1 MKFLEL
7 CAGIGGFRQALEN
20 LGCECVGWSEI
31 DKYAIK
37 LYSAWYNDNCNFG
50 DVTKINAET
59 LPDFDLLVG
68 GFPCQA
74 FSIAGKRMGF
84 DDTRGTIF
92 FDFARIM
99 KAKKPK
105 FAIFE
110 NVKGLLNHD
119 GGKTYETIL
128 QTLNELGYDAQWGIL
143 NTKFHG
149 LPQNRERVYIV
160 ANLRERSS
168 TKILFERGDGI
179 TDKVERTE
187 QSIIGD
193 YYTENGKT
201 HQWGGVIGDES
212 IAPCLMASEYKS
224 PRIVKIGSRELDIV
238 GNYYTKSG
246 KTHQRM
252 EIHAE
257 SGVMSCL
264 AATDYKQPRMIK
276 IGDIDGLNTQ
286 YSRVYD
292 SEGVSTTI
300 NAQGG
305 GLGAKTGLY
314 KVGAIDGVFRLKQ
327 GNRVYGVNGKA
338 RTICAEGGG
347 YGGYT
352 GLYTN
357 SEQTKVRR
365 LTPKECFRLQGFK
378 DEMVELGYKLGISDT
393 QLYKMAGNA
402 VSVPVVEWVAQ
413 RVLNWD
419 NLRDVGSIQTDSSL
433 SCWE

>member
-20 LGCECVGWSEI
+20 LGCECVGYSEI
-31 DKYAIK
+31 DKHAIK
-37 LYSAWYNDNCNFG
+37 LYSAWYNDECNFG
-50 DVTKINAET
+50 DITKIEAEK
-59 LPDFDLLVG
+59 LPDFELLVG

-74 FSIAGKRMGF
+74 FSVAGKRGGF
-84 DDTRGTIF
+84 NDTRGTIF

-119 GGKTYETIL
+119 GGKTYETML
-128 QTLNELGYDAQWGIL
+128 RTLDELGYDAQWGVL
-143 NTKFHG
+143 NTRFHG

-168 TKILFERGDGI
+168 TKILFERGNDSS
-179 TDKVERTE
+179 DKMERTE
-187 QSIIGD
+187 QSTIGAMTGL
-193 YYTENGKT
+193 Y
-201 HQWGGVIGDES
+201 
-212 IAPCLMASEYKS
+212 
-224 PRIVKIGSRELDIV
+224 
-238 GNYYTKSG
+238 
-246 KTHQRM
+246 
-252 EIHAE
+252 
-257 SGVMSCL
+257 
-264 AATDYKQPRMIK
+264 K

-314 KVGAIDGVFRLKQ
+314 NAGD
-327 GNRVYGVNGKA
+327 
-338 RTICAEGGG
+338 
-347 YGGYT
+347 
-352 GLYTN
+352 
-357 SEQTKVRR
+357 KVRR

-419 NLRDVGSIQTDSSL
+419 NLRNVGSDYL
-433 SCWE
+433 F

>member
-20 LGCECVGWSEI
+20 LNCECVGYSEI
-31 DKYAIK
+31 DKHAIK
-37 LYSAWYNDNCNFG
+37 LYSAWYNDECNFG
-50 DVTKINAET
+50 DITKIEAEK
-59 LPDFDLLVG
+59 LPDFELLAG

-74 FSIAGKRMGF
+74 FSVAGKRLGF

-119 GGKTYETIL
+119 GGKTYETML
-128 QTLNELGYDAQWGIL
+128 RTLDELGYNAQWGIL

-168 TKILFERGDGI
+168 TKILFERGNDSA
-179 TDKVERTE
+179 DKMERTE
-187 QSIIGD
+187 NGIIGQF
-193 YYTENGKT
+193 YNRKGKT
-201 HQWGGVIGDES
+201 HQDLGVIS
-212 IAPCLMASEYKS
+212 SEGHSPALLATTHKN
-224 PRIVKIGSRELDIV
+224 PRIV
-238 GNYYTKSG
+238 
-246 KTHQRM
+246 
-252 EIHAE
+252 
-257 SGVMSCL
+257 
-264 AATDYKQPRMIK
+264 K

-314 KVGAIDGVFRLKQ
+314 NVGD
-327 GNRVYGVNGKA
+327 
-338 RTICAEGGG
+338 
-347 YGGYT
+347 
-352 GLYTN
+352 
-357 SEQTKVRR
+357 KVRR

-378 DEMVELGYKLGISDT
+378 DEMVELGYKLCISDT

-419 NLRDVGSIQTDSSL
+419 NLRNVGSDYL
-433 SCWE
+433 F

>member
-99 KAKKPK
+99 KTKKPK

-201 HQWGGVIGDES
+201 HQWGGVIGDKS
-212 IAPCLMASEYKS
+212 IAPCLMAGEYKS
-224 PRIVKIGSRELDIV
+224 LRIVKIGSI
-238 GNYYTKSG
+238 GG
-246 KTHQRM
+246 KPCQSDQVYSP
-252 EIHAE
+252 
-257 SGVMSCL
+257 SGVSVTLSAQNGGKGAMTGL
-264 AATDYKQPRMIK
+264 YK

-292 SEGVSTTI
+292 SEGISATI

-314 KVGAIDGVFRLKQ
+314 NI
-327 GNRVYGVNGKA
+327 
-338 RTICAEGGG
+338 EH
-347 YGGYT
+347 
-352 GLYTN
+352 
-357 SEQTKVRR
+357 KVRR

-378 DEMVELGYKLGISDT
+378 DEMVDLGYKLGISDT

-419 NLRDVGSIQTDSSL
+419 NLQSVDAIQTDNL
-433 SCWE
+433 LNCWN

>member
-20 LGCECVGWSEI
+20 LGCECVGYSEI
-31 DKYAIK
+31 DKHAIK
-37 LYSAWYNDNCNFG
+37 LYSAWYNDECNFG
-50 DVTKINAET
+50 DITKIEAEK
-59 LPDFDLLVG
+59 LPDFELLVG

-74 FSIAGKRMGF
+74 FSVAGKRGGF
-84 DDTRGTIF
+84 NDTRGTIF

-119 GGKTYETIL
+119 GGKTYETML
-128 QTLNELGYDAQWGIL
+128 RTLDELGYNAQWGIL

-201 HQWGGVIGDES
+201 HQWGG
-212 IAPCLMASEYKS
+212 EYKT
-224 PRIVKIGSRELDIV
+224 PRIVKIGSI
-238 GNYYTKSG
+238 GG
-246 KTHQRM
+246 KPCQSDQVYSP
-252 EIHAE
+252 
-257 SGVMSCL
+257 SGVSVTLSAQNGGKGAMTGL
-264 AATDYKQPRMIK
+264 YK

-419 NLRDVGSIQTDSSL
+419 NLRDIDSDYL
-433 SCWE
+433 F

>member
-50 DVTKINAET
+50 DVTKIEAET

-99 KAKKPK
+99 KTKKPK

-128 QTLNELGYDAQWGIL
+128 RTLNELGYDAQWGIL

-212 IAPCLMASEYKS
+212 IAPCLMAGEYKS
-224 PRIVKIGSRELDIV
+224 PRIVKIGSI
-238 GNYYTKSG
+238 GG
-246 KTHQRM
+246 KPCQSDQVYSP
-252 EIHAE
+252 
-257 SGVMSCL
+257 SGVSVTLSAQNGGKGAMTGL
-264 AATDYKQPRMIK
+264 YK

-292 SEGVSTTI
+292 SEGISATI

-314 KVGAIDGVFRLKQ
+314 NI
-327 GNRVYGVNGKA
+327 
-338 RTICAEGGG
+338 EH
-347 YGGYT
+347 
-352 GLYTN
+352 
-357 SEQTKVRR
+357 KVRR

-419 NLRDVGSIQTDSSL
+419 NLRNVGSDYL
-433 SCWE
+433 F

>member
-20 LGCECVGWSEI
+20 LGCECVGYSEI
-31 DKYAIK
+31 DKHAIK
-37 LYSAWYNDNCNFG
+37 LYSAWYNDECNFG
-50 DVTKINAET
+50 DITKKEAEK
-59 LPDFDLLVG
+59 LPDFELLAG

-74 FSIAGKRMGF
+74 FSVAGKRGGF
-84 DDTRGTIF
+84 NDTRGTIF

-119 GGKTYETIL
+119 GGKTYETML
-128 QTLNELGYDAQWGIL
+128 RTLDELGYNAQWGIL
-143 NTKFHG
+143 NTRFHG

-168 TKILFERGDGI
+168 TKILFERGNGSA
-179 TDKVERTE
+179 DKVERTE
-187 QSIIGD
+187 NGIIGQF
-193 YYTENGKT
+193 YNRKGKT
-201 HQWGGVIGDES
+201 HQDSGVIS
-212 IAPCLMASEYKS
+212 SEGHSPALLATTHKN
-224 PRIVKIGSRELDIV
+224 PRIV
-238 GNYYTKSG
+238 
-246 KTHQRM
+246 
-252 EIHAE
+252 
-257 SGVMSCL
+257 
-264 AATDYKQPRMIK
+264 K

-314 KVGAIDGVFRLKQ
+314 NAGD
-327 GNRVYGVNGKA
+327 
-338 RTICAEGGG
+338 
-347 YGGYT
+347 
-352 GLYTN
+352 
-357 SEQTKVRR
+357 KVRR

-419 NLRDVGSIQTDSSL
+419 NLRDIDSDYL
-433 SCWE
+433 F

>member
-20 LGCECVGWSEI
+20 LGCECVGYSEI
-31 DKYAIK
+31 DKHAIK
-37 LYSAWYNDNCNFG
+37 LYSAWYNDECNFG
-50 DVTKINAET
+50 DITKIEAEK
-59 LPDFDLLVG
+59 LPDFELLVG

-74 FSIAGKRMGF
+74 FSVAGKRGGF
-84 DDTRGTIF
+84 NDTRGTIF

-119 GGKTYETIL
+119 GGKTYETML
-128 QTLNELGYDAQWGIL
+128 RTLDELGYNAQWGIL
-143 NTKFHG
+143 NTRFHG

-168 TKILFERGDGI
+168 TKILFERGNGSA
-179 TDKVERTE
+179 DKVEGTE
-187 QSIIGD
+187 NVIIGQF
-193 YYTENGKT
+193 YNRKGKT
-201 HQWGGVIGDES
+201 HQDLGVIS
-212 IAPCLMASEYKS
+212 SEGHSPALLATTHKN
-224 PRIVKIGSRELDIV
+224 PRIV
-238 GNYYTKSG
+238 
-246 KTHQRM
+246 
-252 EIHAE
+252 
-257 SGVMSCL
+257 
-264 AATDYKQPRMIK
+264 K

-314 KVGAIDGVFRLKQ
+314 NV
-327 GNRVYGVNGKA
+327 
-338 RTICAEGGG
+338 EH
-347 YGGYT
+347 
-352 GLYTN
+352 
-357 SEQTKVRR
+357 KVRR

-402 VSVPVVEWVAQ
+402 VSVPVVEWAAQ

-419 NLRDVGSIQTDSSL
+419 NLRDIDSDYL
-433 SCWE
+433 F

>member
-20 LGCECVGWSEI
+20 LGCECVGYSEI
-31 DKYAIK
+31 DKHAIK
-37 LYSAWYNDNCNFG
+37 LYSAWYNDECNFG
-50 DVTKINAET
+50 DITKIEAEK
-59 LPDFDLLVG
+59 LPDFELLVG

-74 FSIAGKRMGF
+74 FSVAGKRGGF
-84 DDTRGTIF
+84 NDTRGTIF

-119 GGKTYETIL
+119 GGKTYETML
-128 QTLNELGYDAQWGIL
+128 RTLDELGYDAQWGIL

-168 TKILFERGDGI
+168 TKILFERGNDSA
-179 TDKVERTE
+179 DKVERTE
-187 QSIIGD
+187 NGIIGQF
-193 YYTENGKT
+193 YNRKGKT
-201 HQWGGVIGDES
+201 HQDLGVIS
-212 IAPCLMASEYKS
+212 SEGHSPALLATTHKN
-224 PRIVKIGSRELDIV
+224 PRIVKIGD
-238 GNYYTKSG
+238 
-246 KTHQRM
+246 
-252 EIHAE
+252 
-257 SGVMSCL
+257 
-264 AATDYKQPRMIK
+264 
-276 IGDIDGLNTQ
+276 
-286 YSRVYD
+286 
-292 SEGVSTTI
+292 
-300 NAQGG
+300 
-305 GLGAKTGLY
+305 
-314 KVGAIDGVFRLKQ
+314 
-327 GNRVYGVNGKA
+327 
-338 RTICAEGGG
+338 
-347 YGGYT
+347 
-352 GLYTN
+352 
-357 SEQTKVRR
+357 KVRR

-419 NLRDVGSIQTDSSL
+419 NLRDIDSDYL
-433 SCWE
+433 F

>member
-20 LGCECVGWSEI
+20 LGCECVGYSEI
-31 DKYAIK
+31 DKHAIK
-37 LYSAWYNDNCNFG
+37 LYSAWYNDECNFG
-50 DVTKINAET
+50 DITKIEAEK
-59 LPDFDLLVG
+59 LPDFELLVG

-74 FSIAGKRMGF
+74 FSVAGKRGGF
-84 DDTRGTIF
+84 NDTRGTIF

-119 GGKTYETIL
+119 GGKTYETML
-128 QTLNELGYDAQWGIL
+128 RTLDELGYDAQWGIL

-187 QSIIGD
+187 NGIIGQF
-193 YYTENGKT
+193 YNRKGKT
-201 HQWGGVIGDES
+201 HQDLGVIS
-212 IAPCLMASEYKS
+212 SEGQSPALLATTHKN
-224 PRIVKIGSRELDIV
+224 PRIV
-238 GNYYTKSG
+238 
-246 KTHQRM
+246 
-252 EIHAE
+252 
-257 SGVMSCL
+257 
-264 AATDYKQPRMIK
+264 K

-292 SEGVSTTI
+292 SKGVSTTI

-314 KVGAIDGVFRLKQ
+314 KIGTVGNDSLSNRIYSDKGVSATLCA
-327 GNRVYGVNGKA
+327 GNN
-338 RTICAEGGG
+338 GGG
-347 YGGYT
+347 KRVG
-352 GLYTN
+352 GLYNTGD
-357 SEQTKVRR
+357 KVRR

-419 NLRDVGSIQTDSSL
+419 NLRNVDSDYL
-433 SCWE
+433 F

>member
-20 LGCECVGWSEI
+20 LRCKCVGYSEI

-37 LYSAWYNDNCNFG
+37 LYSAWYNDECNFG
-50 DVTKINAET
+50 DVTKIEAEK
-59 LPDFDLLVG
+59 LPDFELLVG

-74 FSIAGKRMGF
+74 FSVAGKRGGF
-84 DDTRGTIF
+84 NDTRGTIF

-119 GGKTYETIL
+119 GGKTYETML
-128 QTLNELGYDAQWGIL
+128 RTLDELGYNAQWGIL
-143 NTKFHG
+143 NTRFHG

-168 TKILFERGDGI
+168 TKILFERGNGSA
-179 TDKVERTE
+179 DKVERTQ

-193 YYTENGKT
+193 
-201 HQWGGVIGDES
+201 
-212 IAPCLMASEYKS
+212 
-224 PRIVKIGSRELDIV
+224 
-238 GNYYTKSG
+238 YYTKSG
-246 KTHQRM
+246 KTHQR
-252 EIHAE
+252 
-257 SGVMSCL
+257 SGVLNENSIAPCL
-264 AATDYKQPRMIK
+264 TVSDCKEPRMVK
-276 IGDIDGLNTQ
+276 I
-286 YSRVYD
+286 
-292 SEGVSTTI
+292 
-300 NAQGG
+300 
-305 GLGAKTGLY
+305 GAKTGLY
-314 KVGAIDGVFRLKQ
+314 SAGD
-327 GNRVYGVNGKA
+327 
-338 RTICAEGGG
+338 
-347 YGGYT
+347 
-352 GLYTN
+352 
-357 SEQTKVRR
+357 KVRR

-413 RVLNWD
+413 KVLNWD
-419 NLRDVGSIQTDSSL
+419 NLQNADSDYL
-433 SCWE
+433 F

>member
-20 LGCECVGWSEI
+20 LGCECVGYSEI

-37 LYSAWYNDNCNFG
+37 LYSAWYNDDCNFG
-50 DVTKINAET
+50 DVTKIEAET

-168 TKILFERGDGI
+168 TKILFERGNDSA
-179 TDKVERTE
+179 DKVERTE

-212 IAPCLMASEYKS
+212 IAPCLMATEHKS
-224 PRIVKIGSRELDIV
+224 PRIVKIGSIGCKPCQSDQV
-238 GNYYTKSG
+238 YSP
-246 KTHQRM
+246 
-252 EIHAE
+252 
-257 SGVMSCL
+257 SGVSVTLSAQNGGKGAMTGL
-264 AATDYKQPRMIK
+264 YK

-292 SEGVSTTI
+292 SEGISATI

-314 KVGAIDGVFRLKQ
+314 NI
-327 GNRVYGVNGKA
+327 
-338 RTICAEGGG
+338 EH
-347 YGGYT
+347 
-352 GLYTN
+352 
-357 SEQTKVRR
+357 KVRR

-378 DEMVELGYKLGISDT
+378 DEMVDLGYKLGISDT

-413 RVLNWD
+413 RVLDWD
-419 NLRDVGSIQTDSSL
+419 NLQSVDTIQNDNL
-433 SCWE
+433 LGCWN

>member
-20 LGCECVGWSEI
+20 LGCECVGYSEI
-31 DKYAIK
+31 DKHAIK
-37 LYSAWYNDNCNFG
+37 LYSAWYNDECNFG
-50 DVTKINAET
+50 DITKIEAEK
-59 LPDFDLLVG
+59 LPDFELLVG

-74 FSIAGKRMGF
+74 FSIAGKRGGF
-84 DDTRGTIF
+84 NDTRGTIF

-119 GGKTYETIL
+119 GGKTYETML
-128 QTLNELGYDAQWGIL
+128 RTLDELGYNAQWGIL

-168 TKILFERGDGI
+168 TKILFERGNDSA
-179 TDKVERTE
+179 DKVERTE
-187 QSIIGD
+187 NGIIGQF
-193 YYTENGKT
+193 YNRKGKT
-201 HQWGGVIGDES
+201 HQDLGVIS
-212 IAPCLMASEYKS
+212 SEGHSPALLATTHKN
-224 PRIVKIGSRELDIV
+224 PRIV
-238 GNYYTKSG
+238 
-246 KTHQRM
+246 
-252 EIHAE
+252 
-257 SGVMSCL
+257 
-264 AATDYKQPRMIK
+264 K

-292 SEGVSTTI
+292 SKGVSTTI

-314 KVGAIDGVFRLKQ
+314 NAGD
-327 GNRVYGVNGKA
+327 
-338 RTICAEGGG
+338 
-347 YGGYT
+347 
-352 GLYTN
+352 
-357 SEQTKVRR
+357 KVRR

-378 DEMVELGYKLGISDT
+378 DEMVELGYKLCISDT

-419 NLRDVGSIQTDSSL
+419 NLRNADSDYL
-433 SCWE
+433 F

>member
-37 LYSAWYNDNCNFG
+37 LYSAWYNDDCNFG
-50 DVTKINAET
+50 DVTKIEAET

-99 KAKKPK
+99 KVKKPK

-179 TDKVERTE
+179 TDKVERIE

-201 HQWGGVIGDES
+201 HQWGGVIGDKS
-212 IAPCLMASEYKS
+212 IAPCLMAGEYKS
-224 PRIVKIGSRELDIV
+224 PRIVKIGSI
-238 GNYYTKSG
+238 GG
-246 KTHQRM
+246 KPCQSDQVYSP
-252 EIHAE
+252 
-257 SGVMSCL
+257 SGVSVTLSAQNGGKGAMTGL
-264 AATDYKQPRMIK
+264 YK

-292 SEGVSTTI
+292 SEGISATI

-314 KVGAIDGVFRLKQ
+314 KVGAIDGVLRLKQ

-378 DEMVELGYKLGISDT
+378 DEMVDLGYKLGISDT

-419 NLRDVGSIQTDSSL
+419 NLQSVDTIQNDNL
-433 SCWE
+433 LGCWN

>member
-20 LGCECVGWSEI
+20 LNCECVGYSEI
-31 DKYAIK
+31 DKHAIK
-37 LYSAWYNDNCNFG
+37 LYSAWYNDECNFG
-50 DVTKINAET
+50 DITKIEAEK
-59 LPDFDLLVG
+59 LPDFELLVG

-74 FSIAGKRMGF
+74 FSVAGKRGGF
-84 DDTRGTIF
+84 NDTRGTIF

-110 NVKGLLNHD
+110 NVKGLLSHD
-119 GGKTYETIL
+119 GGKTYETML
-128 QTLNELGYDAQWGIL
+128 RTLDELGYNAQWGIL

-168 TKILFERGDGI
+168 TKILFERGNDSA
-179 TDKVERTE
+179 DKMERTE
-187 QSIIGD
+187 NGIIGQF
-193 YYTENGKT
+193 YNRKGKT
-201 HQWGGVIGDES
+201 HQDLGVIS
-212 IAPCLMASEYKS
+212 SEGHSPALLATTHKN
-224 PRIVKIGSRELDIV
+224 PRIV
-238 GNYYTKSG
+238 
-246 KTHQRM
+246 
-252 EIHAE
+252 
-257 SGVMSCL
+257 
-264 AATDYKQPRMIK
+264 K

-292 SEGVSTTI
+292 SKGVSTTI

-314 KVGAIDGVFRLKQ
+314 NAGD
-327 GNRVYGVNGKA
+327 
-338 RTICAEGGG
+338 
-347 YGGYT
+347 
-352 GLYTN
+352 
-357 SEQTKVRR
+357 KVRR

-378 DEMVELGYKLGISDT
+378 DEMVELGYKLCISDT

-419 NLRDVGSIQTDSSL
+419 NLRNVGSDYL
-433 SCWE
+433 F

>member
-20 LGCECVGWSEI
+20 LGCECVGYSEI
-31 DKYAIK
+31 DKHAIK
-37 LYSAWYNDNCNFG
+37 LYSAWYNDECNFG
-50 DVTKINAET
+50 DITKIEAEK
-59 LPDFDLLVG
+59 LPDFELLVG

-74 FSIAGKRMGF
+74 FSVAGKRGGF
-84 DDTRGTIF
+84 NDTRGTIF

-119 GGKTYETIL
+119 GGKTYETML
-128 QTLNELGYDAQWGIL
+128 RTLDELGYNAQWGIL

-168 TKILFERGDGI
+168 TKILFERGNDSA
-179 TDKVERTE
+179 DKVERTE
-187 QSIIGD
+187 NGIIGQF
-193 YYTENGKT
+193 YNRKGKT
-201 HQWGGVIGDES
+201 HQDLGVIS
-212 IAPCLMASEYKS
+212 SEGHSPALLATTHKN
-224 PRIVKIGSRELDIV
+224 PRIV
-238 GNYYTKSG
+238 
-246 KTHQRM
+246 
-252 EIHAE
+252 
-257 SGVMSCL
+257 
-264 AATDYKQPRMIK
+264 K

-314 KVGAIDGVFRLKQ
+314 NAGD
-327 GNRVYGVNGKA
+327 
-338 RTICAEGGG
+338 
-347 YGGYT
+347 
-352 GLYTN
+352 
-357 SEQTKVRR
+357 KVRR

-378 DEMVELGYKLGISDT
+378 DEMVDLGYKLGISDT

-413 RVLNWD
+413 RVLSWD
-419 NLRDVGSIQTDSSL
+419 NLRDIDSDYL
-433 SCWE
+433 F

>member
-20 LGCECVGWSEI
+20 LGCECVGYSEI
-31 DKYAIK
+31 DKHAIK
-37 LYSAWYNDNCNFG
+37 LYSAWYNDECNFG
-50 DVTKINAET
+50 DITKIEAEK
-59 LPDFDLLVG
+59 LPDFELLVG

-74 FSIAGKRMGF
+74 FSVAGKRGGF
-84 DDTRGTIF
+84 NDTRGTIF

-119 GGKTYETIL
+119 GGKTYETML
-128 QTLNELGYDAQWGIL
+128 RTLDELGYNAQWGIL

-168 TKILFERGDGI
+168 TKILFERGNDSA
-179 TDKVERTE
+179 DKVERTE
-187 QSIIGD
+187 QSTIGAMTGL
-193 YYTENGKT
+193 Y
-201 HQWGGVIGDES
+201 
-212 IAPCLMASEYKS
+212 
-224 PRIVKIGSRELDIV
+224 
-238 GNYYTKSG
+238 
-246 KTHQRM
+246 
-252 EIHAE
+252 
-257 SGVMSCL
+257 
-264 AATDYKQPRMIK
+264 K

-314 KVGAIDGVFRLKQ
+314 NAGD
-327 GNRVYGVNGKA
+327 
-338 RTICAEGGG
+338 
-347 YGGYT
+347 
-352 GLYTN
+352 
-357 SEQTKVRR
+357 KVRR

-419 NLRDVGSIQTDSSL
+419 NLRNVGSDYL
-433 SCWE
+433 F

>member
-212 IAPCLMASEYKS
+212 IAPCLMAGEYKS
-224 PRIVKIGSRELDIV
+224 PRIVKIGSI
-238 GNYYTKSG
+238 GG
-246 KTHQRM
+246 KPCQSDQVYSP
-252 EIHAE
+252 
-257 SGVMSCL
+257 SGVSVTLSAQNGGKGAMTGL
-264 AATDYKQPRMIK
+264 YK

-292 SEGVSTTI
+292 SKGVSTTI

-314 KVGAIDGVFRLKQ
+314 NI
-327 GNRVYGVNGKA
+327 
-338 RTICAEGGG
+338 EH
-347 YGGYT
+347 
-352 GLYTN
+352 
-357 SEQTKVRR
+357 KVRR

-378 DEMVELGYKLGISDT
+378 DEMVELGYSIGISDT

-419 NLRDVGSIQTDSSL
+419 NLQSVDTIQNDNL
-433 SCWE
+433 LGCWN

>member
-20 LGCECVGWSEI
+20 LGCECVGYSEI
-31 DKYAIK
+31 DKHAIK
-37 LYSAWYNDNCNFG
+37 LYSAWYNDECNFG
-50 DVTKINAET
+50 DITKIEAEK
-59 LPDFDLLVG
+59 LPDFELLVG

-74 FSIAGKRMGF
+74 FSVAGKRGGF
-84 DDTRGTIF
+84 NDTRGTIF

-119 GGKTYETIL
+119 GGKTYETML
-128 QTLNELGYDAQWGIL
+128 RTLDELGYNAQWGIL

-168 TKILFERGDGI
+168 TKILFERGNDSA
-179 TDKVERTE
+179 DKVERTE
-187 QSIIGD
+187 NGIIGQF
-193 YYTENGKT
+193 YNRKGKT
-201 HQWGGVIGDES
+201 HQDLGVIS
-212 IAPCLMASEYKS
+212 SEGHSPALLATTHKN
-224 PRIVKIGSRELDIV
+224 PRIVKIGSI
-238 GNYYTKSG
+238 GG
-246 KTHQRM
+246 KPCQSDQVYSP
-252 EIHAE
+252 
-257 SGVMSCL
+257 SGVSVTLSAQNGGKGAMTGL
-264 AATDYKQPRMIK
+264 YK

-292 SEGVSTTI
+292 SEGVSTTL

-314 KVGAIDGVFRLKQ
+314 NAGD
-327 GNRVYGVNGKA
+327 
-338 RTICAEGGG
+338 
-347 YGGYT
+347 
-352 GLYTN
+352 
-357 SEQTKVRR
+357 KVRR

-378 DEMVELGYKLGISDT
+378 DEMVELGYKLCISDT

-419 NLRDVGSIQTDSSL
+419 NLRNVDSDYL
-433 SCWE
+433 F

>member
-20 LGCECVGWSEI
+20 LGCECVGYSEI
-31 DKYAIK
+31 DKHAIK
-37 LYSAWYNDNCNFG
+37 LYSAWYNDKRNFG
-50 DVTKINAET
+50 DVTKIEAEK
-59 LPDFDLLVG
+59 LPDFELLVG

-74 FSIAGKRMGF
+74 FSIAGKRGGF

-92 FDFARIM
+92 FDFARIL

-119 GGKTYETIL
+119 GGKTYETML
-128 QTLNELGYDAQWGIL
+128 RTLDELGYDAQWGIL
-143 NTKFHG
+143 NTRFHG

-160 ANLRERSS
+160 ANLRERSA

-179 TDKVERTE
+179 TDKVARTQ

-193 YYTENGKT
+193 
-201 HQWGGVIGDES
+201 
-212 IAPCLMASEYKS
+212 
-224 PRIVKIGSRELDIV
+224 
-238 GNYYTKSG
+238 YYTKSG
-246 KTHQRM
+246 KTHQR
-252 EIHAE
+252 
-257 SGVMSCL
+257 SGVLNENSIAPCL
-264 AATDYKQPRMIK
+264 IASDYKEPRMVK
-276 IGDIDGLNTQ
+276 IGN
-286 YSRVYD
+286 
-292 SEGVSTTI
+292 
-300 NAQGG
+300 
-305 GLGAKTGLY
+305 
-314 KVGAIDGVFRLKQ
+314 
-327 GNRVYGVNGKA
+327 
-338 RTICAEGGG
+338 
-347 YGGYT
+347 
-352 GLYTN
+352 
-357 SEQTKVRR
+357 KVRR

-419 NLRDVGSIQTDSSL
+419 NLRNADSDYL
-433 SCWE
+433 F

>member
-7 CAGIGGFRQALEN
+7 CAGIGGSRQALEN
-20 LGCECVGWSEI
+20 LGCECVGYSEI
-31 DKYAIK
+31 HKHAIK
-37 LYSAWYNDNCNFG
+37 LYSAWYNDERNFG
-50 DVTKINAET
+50 DVTKIEAEK
-59 LPDFDLLVG
+59 LPDFELLVG

-74 FSIAGKRMGF
+74 FSVAGKRGGF
-84 DDTRGTIF
+84 NDTRGTIF

-119 GGKTYETIL
+119 GGKTYETML
-128 QTLNELGYDAQWGIL
+128 RTLNEIGYDAQWGIL
-143 NTKFHG
+143 NTVFHG
-149 LPQNRERVYIV
+149 LPQNRERVYII
-160 ANLRERSS
+160 ANLRERSA

-179 TDKVERTE
+179 TDKMERTE
-187 QSIIGD
+187 SGIIGQF
-193 YYTENGKT
+193 YNRKGKT
-201 HQWGGVIGDES
+201 HQDLGVIS
-212 IAPCLMASEYKS
+212 SEGHSLALLATTDKN
-224 PRIVKIGSRELDIV
+224 PRIV
-238 GNYYTKSG
+238 
-246 KTHQRM
+246 
-252 EIHAE
+252 
-257 SGVMSCL
+257 
-264 AATDYKQPRMIK
+264 K

-292 SEGVSTTI
+292 SKGISTTI

-314 KVGAIDGVFRLKQ
+314 SIE
-327 GNRVYGVNGKA
+327 N
-338 RTICAEGGG
+338 
-347 YGGYT
+347 
-352 GLYTN
+352 
-357 SEQTKVRR
+357 KVRR

-413 RVLNWD
+413 RVLSWD
-419 NLRDVGSIQTDSSL
+419 SLRNVGSDYL
-433 SCWE
+433 F

>member
-20 LGCECVGWSEI
+20 LGCECVGYSEI

-37 LYSAWYNDNCNFG
+37 LYSAWYNDKRNFG
-50 DVTKINAET
+50 DVTKIEAEK
-59 LPDFDLLVG
+59 LPDFELLVG

-74 FSIAGKRMGF
+74 FSIAGKRGGF

-110 NVKGLLNHD
+110 NVRGLLNHD
-119 GGKTYETIL
+119 GGKTYETML
-128 QTLNELGYDAQWGIL
+128 RTLDELGYDAQWGIL
-143 NTKFHG
+143 NTRFHG

-160 ANLRERSS
+160 ANLRERSA

-179 TDKVERTE
+179 TDKMERTQ

-193 YYTENGKT
+193 
-201 HQWGGVIGDES
+201 
-212 IAPCLMASEYKS
+212 
-224 PRIVKIGSRELDIV
+224 
-238 GNYYTKSG
+238 YYTKSG
-246 KTHQRM
+246 KTHQR
-252 EIHAE
+252 
-257 SGVMSCL
+257 SGVLNENSIAPCL
-264 AATDYKQPRMIK
+264 TVSDCKEPRIVK
-276 IGDIDGLNTQ
+276 IGSIGGKPCQSDQVYSPSGVSVTLSAQNGGKGAMTGLYKIDDIDGLNTQ

-292 SEGVSTTI
+292 SKGVSTTL

-314 KVGAIDGVFRLKQ
+314 SAGD
-327 GNRVYGVNGKA
+327 
-338 RTICAEGGG
+338 
-347 YGGYT
+347 
-352 GLYTN
+352 
-357 SEQTKVRR
+357 KVRR

-419 NLRDVGSIQTDSSL
+419 NLRNADSDYL
-433 SCWE
+433 F

>member
-20 LGCECVGWSEI
+20 LGCECVGYSEI
-31 DKYAIK
+31 DKHAIK
-37 LYSAWYNDNCNFG
+37 LYSAWYNDECNFG
-50 DVTKINAET
+50 DITKIEAEK
-59 LPDFDLLVG
+59 LPDFELLVG

-74 FSIAGKRMGF
+74 FSIAGKRGGF
-84 DDTRGTIF
+84 NDTRGTIF

-119 GGKTYETIL
+119 GGKTYETML
-128 QTLNELGYDAQWGIL
+128 RTLDELGYDAQWGIL

-168 TKILFERGDGI
+168 TKILFERGNDSS
-179 TDKVERTE
+179 DKVERTE
-187 QSIIGD
+187 NGIIGQF
-193 YYTENGKT
+193 YNRKGKT
-201 HQWGGVIGDES
+201 HQDLGVIS
-212 IAPCLMASEYKS
+212 SEGHSPALLATTHKN
-224 PRIVKIGSRELDIV
+224 PRIV
-238 GNYYTKSG
+238 
-246 KTHQRM
+246 
-252 EIHAE
+252 
-257 SGVMSCL
+257 
-264 AATDYKQPRMIK
+264 K

-314 KVGAIDGVFRLKQ
+314 NAGD
-327 GNRVYGVNGKA
+327 
-338 RTICAEGGG
+338 
-347 YGGYT
+347 
-352 GLYTN
+352 
-357 SEQTKVRR
+357 KVRR

-378 DEMVELGYKLGISDT
+378 DEMVELGYKLCISDT

-419 NLRDVGSIQTDSSL
+419 NLRNVGSDYL
-433 SCWE
+433 F

>member
-20 LGCECVGWSEI
+20 LGCECVGYSEI
-31 DKYAIK
+31 DKHAIK
-37 LYSAWYNDNCNFG
+37 LYSAWYNDECNFG
-50 DVTKINAET
+50 DITKIEAEK
-59 LPDFDLLVG
+59 LPDFELLVG

-74 FSIAGKRMGF
+74 FSVAGKRGGF
-84 DDTRGTIF
+84 NDTRGTIF

-119 GGKTYETIL
+119 GGKTYETML
-128 QTLNELGYDAQWGIL
+128 RTLDELGYNAQWGVL
-143 NTKFHG
+143 NTRFHG

-168 TKILFERGDGI
+168 TKILFERGDGGA
-179 TDKVERTE
+179 DKVERTE
-187 QSIIGD
+187 NGIIGQF
-193 YYTENGKT
+193 YNRKGKT
-201 HQWGGVIGDES
+201 HQDLGVIS
-212 IAPCLMASEYKS
+212 SEGHSPALLATTHKN
-224 PRIVKIGSRELDIV
+224 PRIV
-238 GNYYTKSG
+238 
-246 KTHQRM
+246 
-252 EIHAE
+252 
-257 SGVMSCL
+257 
-264 AATDYKQPRMIK
+264 K

-292 SEGVSTTI
+292 SEVVSTTI

-314 KVGAIDGVFRLKQ
+314 KVGVYIPESGKRHQ
-327 GNRVYGVNGKA
+327 GNEIHDENSV
-338 RTICAEGGG
+338 CACLKTGGG
-347 YGGYT
+347 GKMLSTGGCPP
-352 GLYTN
+352 
-357 SEQTKVRR
+357 KVRR

-419 NLRDVGSIQTDSSL
+419 SLRDVGSDYL
-433 SCWE
+433 F

>member
-20 LGCECVGWSEI
+20 LGCECVGYSEI
-31 DKYAIK
+31 DKHAIK
-37 LYSAWYNDNCNFG
+37 LYSAWYNDECNFG
-50 DVTKINAET
+50 DITKIEAEK
-59 LPDFDLLVG
+59 LPDFELLVG

-74 FSIAGKRMGF
+74 FSVAGKRGGF
-84 DDTRGTIF
+84 NDTRGTIF

-119 GGKTYETIL
+119 GGKTYETML
-128 QTLNELGYDAQWGIL
+128 RTLDELGYNAQWGIL

-168 TKILFERGDGI
+168 TKILFERGDDI
-179 TDKVERTE
+179 TDKVERTKLGF
-187 QSIIGD
+187 IGN
-193 YYTENGKT
+193 YHTKSGIA
-201 HQWGGVIGDES
+201 HQRSGVLSGDS
-212 IAPCLMASEYKS
+212 VAPCLNASDYKE
-224 PRIVKIGSRELDIV
+224 PRIV
-238 GNYYTKSG
+238 
-246 KTHQRM
+246 
-252 EIHAE
+252 
-257 SGVMSCL
+257 
-264 AATDYKQPRMIK
+264 K

-292 SEGVSTTI
+292 SKGVSTTI

-314 KVGAIDGVFRLKQ
+314 NAGD
-327 GNRVYGVNGKA
+327 
-338 RTICAEGGG
+338 
-347 YGGYT
+347 
-352 GLYTN
+352 
-357 SEQTKVRR
+357 KVRR

-419 NLRDVGSIQTDSSL
+419 NLRNVGSDYL
-433 SCWE
+433 F

>member
-37 LYSAWYNDNCNFG
+37 LYSAWYNDDCNFG

-128 QTLNELGYDAQWGIL
+128 QTLNKLGYDAQWGIL

-212 IAPCLMASEYKS
+212 IAPCLMAGEYKS
-224 PRIVKIGSRELDIV
+224 PRIVKIGSI
-238 GNYYTKSG
+238 GG
-246 KTHQRM
+246 KPCQSDQVYSP
-252 EIHAE
+252 
-257 SGVMSCL
+257 SGVSVTLSAQNGGKGAMTGL
-264 AATDYKQPRMIK
+264 YK

-292 SEGVSTTI
+292 SEGISATI

-314 KVGAIDGVFRLKQ
+314 NI
-327 GNRVYGVNGKA
+327 
-338 RTICAEGGG
+338 EH
-347 YGGYT
+347 
-352 GLYTN
+352 
-357 SEQTKVRR
+357 KVRR

-378 DEMVELGYKLGISDT
+378 DEMVDLGYKLGISDT

-419 NLRDVGSIQTDSSL
+419 NLQSVNAIQNDTL
-433 SCWE
+433 LNCWN

>member
-20 LGCECVGWSEI
+20 LGCECVGYSEI
-31 DKYAIK
+31 DKHAIK
-37 LYSAWYNDNCNFG
+37 LYSAWYNDECNFG
-50 DVTKINAET
+50 DITKIEAEK
-59 LPDFDLLVG
+59 LPDFELLVG

-74 FSIAGKRMGF
+74 FSVAGKRGGF
-84 DDTRGTIF
+84 NDTRGTIF

-110 NVKGLLNHD
+110 NVKGLLSHD
-119 GGKTYETIL
+119 GGKTYETML
-128 QTLNELGYDAQWGIL
+128 RTLDELGYDVQWGIL

-212 IAPCLMASEYKS
+212 IAPCLMAGEYKS
-224 PRIVKIGSRELDIV
+224 PRIVKIGSI
-238 GNYYTKSG
+238 GG
-246 KTHQRM
+246 KPCQSDQVYSP
-252 EIHAE
+252 
-257 SGVMSCL
+257 SGVSVTLSAQNGGKGAMTGL
-264 AATDYKQPRMIK
+264 YK

-292 SEGVSTTI
+292 SEGISATI

-314 KVGAIDGVFRLKQ
+314 
-327 GNRVYGVNGKA
+327 
-338 RTICAEGGG
+338 TIEH
-347 YGGYT
+347 
-352 GLYTN
+352 
-357 SEQTKVRR
+357 KVRR

-378 DEMVELGYKLGISDT
+378 DEMVDLGYKLGISDT
-393 QLYKMAGNA
+393 QLYKMTGNA

-419 NLRDVGSIQTDSSL
+419 NLQSVDTIQNDNL
-433 SCWE
+433 LGCWN

>member
-20 LGCECVGWSEI
+20 LGCECVGYSEI
-31 DKYAIK
+31 DKHAIK
-37 LYSAWYNDNCNFG
+37 LYSAWYNDECNFG
-50 DVTKINAET
+50 DITKIEAEK
-59 LPDFDLLVG
+59 LPDFELLVG

-74 FSIAGKRMGF
+74 FSVAGKRGGF
-84 DDTRGTIF
+84 NDTRGTIF

-119 GGKTYETIL
+119 GGKTYETML
-128 QTLNELGYDAQWGIL
+128 RTLDELGYNAQWGIL

-168 TKILFERGDGI
+168 TKILFERGDGSA
-179 TDKVERTE
+179 DKMERTE
-187 QSIIGD
+187 NEIIGQF
-193 YYTENGKT
+193 YNRKGKT
-201 HQWGGVIGDES
+201 HQDLGVIS
-212 IAPCLMASEYKS
+212 SEGHSPALLATTHKN
-224 PRIVKIGSRELDIV
+224 PRIV
-238 GNYYTKSG
+238 
-246 KTHQRM
+246 
-252 EIHAE
+252 
-257 SGVMSCL
+257 
-264 AATDYKQPRMIK
+264 K

-314 KVGAIDGVFRLKQ
+314 NAGD
-327 GNRVYGVNGKA
+327 
-338 RTICAEGGG
+338 
-347 YGGYT
+347 
-352 GLYTN
+352 
-357 SEQTKVRR
+357 KVRR

-419 NLRDVGSIQTDSSL
+419 NLRDIDSDYL
-433 SCWE
+433 F

>member
-20 LGCECVGWSEI
+20 LGCECVGYSEI
-31 DKYAIK
+31 DKHAIK
-37 LYSAWYNDNCNFG
+37 LYSAWYNDECNFG
-50 DVTKINAET
+50 DITKIEAEK
-59 LPDFDLLVG
+59 LPDFELLVG

-74 FSIAGKRMGF
+74 FSVAGKRGGF
-84 DDTRGTIF
+84 NDTRGTIF

-119 GGKTYETIL
+119 GGKTYETML
-128 QTLNELGYDAQWGIL
+128 RTLDELGYNAQWGIL

-168 TKILFERGDGI
+168 TKILFERGDGGA
-179 TDKVERTE
+179 DKVERTE
-187 QSIIGD
+187 NGIIGQF
-193 YYTENGKT
+193 YNRKGKT
-201 HQWGGVIGDES
+201 HQDLGVIS
-212 IAPCLMASEYKS
+212 SEGHSPALLATTHKN
-224 PRIVKIGSRELDIV
+224 PRIV
-238 GNYYTKSG
+238 
-246 KTHQRM
+246 
-252 EIHAE
+252 
-257 SGVMSCL
+257 
-264 AATDYKQPRMIK
+264 K

-378 DEMVELGYKLGISDT
+378 DEMVELGYKLSISDT

-413 RVLNWD
+413 RVLSWD
-419 NLRDVGSIQTDSSL
+419 NLRNVDSDYL
-433 SCWE
+433 F

>member
-20 LGCECVGWSEI
+20 LGCECVGYSEI
-31 DKYAIK
+31 DKHAIK
-37 LYSAWYNDNCNFG
+37 LYSAWYNDECNFG
-50 DVTKINAET
+50 DITKIEAEK
-59 LPDFDLLVG
+59 LPDFELLVG

-74 FSIAGKRMGF
+74 FSVAGKRGGF
-84 DDTRGTIF
+84 NDTRGTIF

-119 GGKTYETIL
+119 GGKTYETML
-128 QTLNELGYDAQWGIL
+128 RTLDELGYDAQWGIL

-168 TKILFERGDGI
+168 TKILFERGDDI

-187 QSIIGD
+187 LGFIGN
-193 YYTENGKT
+193 YHTKSGIA
-201 HQWGGVIGDES
+201 HQRSGVLSGDS
-212 IAPCLMASEYKS
+212 VAPCLNASDYKE
-224 PRIVKIGSRELDIV
+224 PRIV
-238 GNYYTKSG
+238 
-246 KTHQRM
+246 
-252 EIHAE
+252 
-257 SGVMSCL
+257 
-264 AATDYKQPRMIK
+264 K

-292 SEGVSTTI
+292 SKGVSTTI

-419 NLRDVGSIQTDSSL
+419 NLRNVGSDYL
-433 SCWE
+433 F

>member
-20 LGCECVGWSEI
+20 LGCECVGYSEI
-31 DKYAIK
+31 DKHAIK
-37 LYSAWYNDNCNFG
+37 LYSAWYNDECNFG
-50 DVTKINAET
+50 DITKIEAEK
-59 LPDFDLLVG
+59 LPDFELLVG

-74 FSIAGKRMGF
+74 FSIAGKRGGF
-84 DDTRGTIF
+84 NDTRGTIF

-119 GGKTYETIL
+119 GGKTYETML
-128 QTLNELGYDAQWGIL
+128 RTLDELGYNAQWGIL

-168 TKILFERGDGI
+168 TKILFEREDGI

-187 QSIIGD
+187 QSI
-193 YYTENGKT
+193 K
-201 HQWGGVIGDES
+201 S
-212 IAPCLMASEYKS
+212 IAPCLMAGEYKS
-224 PRIVKIGSRELDIV
+224 PRIV
-238 GNYYTKSG
+238 
-246 KTHQRM
+246 
-252 EIHAE
+252 
-257 SGVMSCL
+257 
-264 AATDYKQPRMIK
+264 K

-292 SEGVSTTI
+292 SKGICACLTV
-300 NAQGG
+300 GG
-305 GLGAKTGLY
+305 GSKILS
-314 KVGAIDGVFRLKQ
+314 I
-327 GNRVYGVNGKA
+327 
-338 RTICAEGGG
+338 GGCPP
-347 YGGYT
+347 
-352 GLYTN
+352 
-357 SEQTKVRR
+357 KVRR

-419 NLRDVGSIQTDSSL
+419 NLQSVDTIQNDNL
-433 SCWE
+433 LGCWN